1 MKITQSDLQAMY
13 PVSDHALANVEH
25 TLSALPARKE
35 KIIVKRKLSTAI
47 LIAAVLTLLMAGALA
62 AAIHWDVMQF
72 LYGKPVG
79 SVEPLMEDIAASA
92 TDGRVTVSI
101 GSVVHDG
108 RALAIDWTIQSH
120 QPDKPLHLEIERMTI
135 GGKRVWPSTYS
146 SLNCDWLRPG
156 EEIRHGGDM
165 LMLPEEFFDTYPLQV
180 EMTVGVY
187 EPLKPVAIEEV
198 DNAVRKQEL
207 EGQGYFVAMPEA
219 GTRNLIGGEKMLC
232 WHEMT
237 GIPKEQWDQYDRRE
251 MKLSFTLEKSNAYV
265 LRPLPYDFER
275 NFKDFTL
282 EAKEV
287 VMSPLGFYV
296 TVRLYPEENSR
307 DAAFMLS
314 NRNAFVLE
322 TKDRQRLPFIP
333 VREKKFLPV
342 SGVWKA
348 GEDEGKNQWYNQL
361 SLCYV
366 GYDAEQLPDQ
376 ILLVHQ
382 CLTEQGYV
390 DAETPMPID
399 LTAK

>member
-1 MKITQSDLQAMY
+1 MKITQKDLQAMY
-13 PVSDHALANVEH
+13 PVSDHALANVER
-25 TLSALPARKE
+25 TLSALPEGKE
-35 KIIVKRKLSTAI
+35 KIIVKKKLSTAA
-47 LIAAVLTLLMAGALA
+47 LLAAVLTLLLAGAVA

-79 SVEPLMEDIAASA
+79 AVEPLMEAVEASA

-108 RALAIDWTIQSH
+108 RALAIDWTIESH

-135 GGKRVWPSTYS
+135 GGKRVWPSFYS

-156 EEIRHGGDM
+156 ETIRHGGDM
-165 LMLPEEFFDTYPLQV
+165 LMLPEEFFDTYPLEV
-180 EMTVGVY
+180 EMTVAVY
-187 EPLKPVAIEEV
+187 EPLKPVVIEEV
-198 DNAVRKQEL
+198 YDAVRKQEL
-207 EGQGYFVAMPEA
+207 EEQGYFAAMPEA
-219 GTRNLIGGEKMLC
+219 GTRNLMGGEKMLC

-237 GIPKEQWDQYDRRE
+237 GIPQDQWEQYDRRE
-251 MKLSFTLEKSNAYV
+251 LKLSFMLEESNAYV
-265 LRPLPYDFER
+265 LRSLSYDFEQD
-275 NFKDFTL
+275 FKDFTL

-296 TVRLYPEENSR
+296 TVKLYPEENSR
-307 DAAFMLS
+307 DAAYMLS

-322 TKDRQRLPFIP
+322 TEDRQRLPFIP
-333 VREKKFLPV
+333 VKEKKFLSV
-342 SGVWKA
+342 SGEWKA

-366 GYDAEQLPDQ
+366 GYDAEQLPEK

-382 CLTEQGYV
+382 RLTEQGYV

-399 LTAK
+399 LTAR